1 MADNNTPKKPAK
13 CNTSS
18 SVNDLCRIC
27 KCHLKI
33 EFGSGRVSFENLFKA
48 SGRKESKGLI
58 LSQACEIVG
67 LPVQKSPLLSE
78 RICRP
83 CGRKIRNV
91 HENFTF
97 LKDKLDNSESECTK
111 NRSPARQKRQL
122 PTTVTPER
130 QCHRQG
136 RTSCTEK
143 NKYSPRK
150 GLFVDEGNS
159 DHDTDAQVQRVTDDE
174 VHNLMNIET
183 IIPNEKES
191 QVRVLISYP
200 NSRVVVKESFDKLT
214 SSLIKN
220 IALKNWSTV
229 ANIVFKHTDIREH
242 LPKVLNRE
250 VGAEFRSFSS
260 DSILSGSLPDEL
272 AAFSNKIFVHEVN
285 VKCPLWSATMSGACG
300 ASPQNCTSS
309 QNRVDRALNAMAL
322 ATSAL
327 ARSRNAKLSA
337 YAYRISLILFK
348 SGASYYDRVRLNRL
362 GICMS
367 PESVVNLQKKM
378 GMSTDTKVLSWKKNV
393 EENLKAQNFIK
404 EVETIQTHREEDD
417 MILDEVTFDLSEKA
431 VQEYPSFSKPTH
443 EYCVQMAKKSMH
455 QLNHGCINEAVLEDV
470 MHLLQSQK
478 LPLYK

>member
-13 CNTSS
+13 RNTSS

-27 KCHLKI
+27 KCNLKI

-136 RTSCTEK
+136 RTSCTVKQSVAEKAVVSEK

-183 IIPNEKES
+183 IIPKEK
-191 QVRVLISYP
+191 
-200 NSRVVVKESFDKLT
+200 KAKF
-214 SSLIKN
+214 
-220 IALKNWSTV
+220 
-229 ANIVFKHTDIREH
+229 VF
-242 LPKVLNRE
+242 
-250 VGAEFRSFSS
+250 
-260 DSILSGSLPDEL
+260 
-272 AAFSNKIFVHEVN
+272 
-285 VKCPLWSATMSGACG
+285 
-300 ASPQNCTSS
+300 
-309 QNRVDRALNAMAL
+309 
-322 ATSAL
+322 
-327 ARSRNAKLSA
+327 
-337 YAYRISLILFK
+337 
-348 SGASYYDRVRLNRL
+348 
-362 GICMS
+362 
-367 PESVVNLQKKM
+367 
-378 GMSTDTKVLSWKKNV
+378 
-393 EENLKAQNFIK
+393 
-404 EVETIQTHREEDD
+404 
-417 MILDEVTFDLSEKA
+417 
-431 VQEYPSFSKPTH
+431 
-443 EYCVQMAKKSMH
+443 
-455 QLNHGCINEAVLEDV
+455 
-470 MHLLQSQK
+470 
-478 LPLYK
+478 